1 MTPETFEALR
11 AVDDRA
17 FLESF
22 SDAMRT
28 EKLSQDDLGIFVDEL
43 HRRADKNRAALAERD
58 TRNRAALAL
67 AKAPAASD
75 ARN

>member
-22 SDAMRT
+22 SDAMLT
-28 EKLSQDDLGIFVDEL
+28 EKLSQNDL
-43 HRRADKNRAALAERD
+43 
-58 TRNRAALAL
+58 
-67 AKAPAASD
+67 
-75 ARN
+75 